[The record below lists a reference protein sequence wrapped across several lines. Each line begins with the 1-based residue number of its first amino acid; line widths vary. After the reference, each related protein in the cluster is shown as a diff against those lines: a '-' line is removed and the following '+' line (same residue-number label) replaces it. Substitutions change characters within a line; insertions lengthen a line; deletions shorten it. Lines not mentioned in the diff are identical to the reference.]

1 MSMTEKED
9 MEYVTTCGLQFL
21 HEMGVK
27 LITIDGK
34 SINKVFEKKEGDV
47 ND

>member
-1 MSMTEKED
+1 MSEKED

-27 LITIDGK
+27 LITTDGK
-34 SINKVFEKKEGDV
+34 SINELFEEKDGDV
-47 ND
+47 E